1 MCIACELGYW
11 SMVDAL
17 EAERS
22 ATKKRESRGDDAFA
36 CDPGADQPTPKQ
48 DGRGPRS
55 SDEPTP

>member
-22 ATKKRESRGDDAFA
+22 ATKKQESRGDVAFA
-36 CDPGADQPTPKQ
+36 CEPGADQSTSKMRR
-48 DGRGPRS
+48 GRSQS

>member
-1 MCIACELGYW
+1 
-11 SMVDAL
+11 MVDAL

-48 DGRGPRS
+48 GGRGPRS